1 MVDLH
6 GGTVEARSDGR
17 GHGSTFIV
25 RLPAAPSAE
34 APAMADVPPP
44 KRFAAVAPETTT
56 VLVVDDN
63 PDAAGMLASFV
74 RMLGYRVEFALDGP
88 TALRVADRV
97 SPSIALLDLGLPV
110 MDGFEVA
117 RRLRGAPGHEAIR
130 LIAITGYGQEADRER
145 SRDAGFDAHLVKPVD
160 LDQLGALITELAPG
174 QQEVRRSGD

>member
-1 MVDLH
+1 M
-6 GGTVEARSDGR
+6 GASAPASG
-17 GHGSTFIV
+17 F
-25 RLPAAPSAE
+25 PAA
-34 APAMADVPPP
+34 
-44 KRFAAVAPETTT
+44 APESPT

-74 RMLGYRVEFALDGP
+74 RTLGYRVELALDGP

-97 SPSIALLDLGLPV
+97 SPGIALLDLGLPV

-117 RRLRGAPGHEAIR
+117 RRLRGSPSHQGIR

-160 LDQLGALITELAPG
+160 LDQLGALIAELAPA
-174 QQEVRRSGD
+174 Q